1 MIVRTPFGP
10 VGYDEA
16 GAGEPVL
23 WLHGYPLDRALW
35 APQLAAPA
43 PGFRYLAPDLPGFGE
58 SARLAPTSL
67 DAWADWAVAF
77 LDALAIDRA
86 VIGGLSMGGYLAL
99 AIWRRHP
106 QRVRALILADT
117 RAGADSAEV
126 RAKRDEMK
134 TLLLSQ
140 GVGAV
145 AERLITGMVGKT
157 TRAQRPGLVAQLDAM
172 MRRSSVEAVSDAR
185 EVLLGRPDATPTLAT
200 ITVPTLIICGDEDV
214 LTPVAES
221 RALQAAIPGSR
232 LEVIPGA
239 GHVSN
244 FEAPEVFNRLLSDTL
259 AATIRTGPT

>member
-1 MIVRTPFGP
+1 MIVRTAFGP

-23 WLHGYPLDRALW
+23 WLHGYPLDRTLW
-35 APQLAAPA
+35 APQLADPA
-43 PGFRYLAPDLPGFGE
+43 AGFRYLAPDHPGFGE
-58 SARLAPTSL
+58 SARIASTTL

-77 LDALAIDRA
+77 LDALGVGRA
-86 VIGGLSMGGYLAL
+86 VVGGLSMGGYLAL

-106 QRVRALILADT
+106 DRVRALLLADT

-134 TLLLSQ
+134 MVLLSQ

-145 AERLITGMVGKT
+145 ADRLITGMVGKT
-157 TRAQRPGLVAQLDAM
+157 TRAQRPELVDQLDAM
-172 MRRSSVEAVSDAR
+172 MRRSSVDAVSDAR
-185 EVLLGRPDATPTLAT
+185 EVLLGRPDATPTLGT
-200 ITVPTLIICGDEDV
+200 ISVPTLIVCGDEDV

-232 LEVIPGA
+232 LEVIAGA

-244 FEAPEVFNRLLSDTL
+244 FEAPAVFNRLLKAYLT
-259 AATIRTGPT
+259 ATIRTGPT

>member
-1 MIVRTPFGP
+1 MIARTAYGT

-23 WLHGYPLDRALW
+23 WLHGYPLDRTLW
-35 APQLAAPA
+35 APQLADPA
-43 PGFRYLAPDLPGFGE
+43 PGFRYLAPDHPGFGE
-58 SARLAPTSL
+58 SARLAPATL
-67 DAWADWAVAF
+67 DAWADWAIAF

-106 QRVRALILADT
+106 ARVRALILADT
-117 RAGADSAEV
+117 RAAADSADV
-126 RAKRDEMK
+126 RARREEMR

-157 TRAQRPGLVAQLDAM
+157 TRATRPALVAELDAM
-172 MRRSSVEAVSDAR
+172 MRRSTVDAVSDAR

-200 ITVPTLIICGDEDV
+200 ITVPTLIVCGAEDA

-239 GHVSN
+239 GHASN
-244 FEAPEVFNRLLSDTL
+244 FEAPAVFNRLLKAYLT
-259 AATIRTGPT
+259 ATIRTGPT